1 MTNYID
7 IPQSV
12 SLDDIRQNNHILSSN
27 SYKRLIMK
35 NTNYKRLGD
44 LLDRKLSRQDLG
56 QEVGS
61 LSYIKDSPYC
71 FMRSKALQSHSFL
84 PQISKETTLP
94 ILPQSF
100 IDMSLKKGDLIISK
114 DSNIGEIVILDKDYP
129 STMLSGALYKLP
141 ITQNKFYI
149 FALIK
154 HKIFRQQLDFIVPK
168 GATIRHAKTLFLE
181 CQLPFPNHNAKQTIQ
196 FIEAIVQSIII
207 KENLIKERHSK
218 ILETIEKEL
227 LENQKS
233 NHFTYAPPNIHEV
246 KSNTRLDTGIYCEE
260 FKKWNFIVTN
270 YKGGSQNL
278 IDRGFSYAR
287 GTSLEKKFLGTRI
300 DSNVFIDGFYELLIP
315 TNITEYGTII
325 KTSFIGTKTKL
336 KTIKK
341 GDIIFGGEATFK
353 SCVIVEYIDNI
364 ATNYHG
370 IRIFNNNGNLDESI
384 FIRCFIEFWRNKN
397 MIQHISVGGQGGHC
411 APSYFH
417 LIETPIFPQDKQ
429 KEIATLYHNPNA
441 QLRYTELNLENFT
454 HKDNEFCQK
463 AGIYELDKSIKHLNK
478 ILNHAIDNI
487 INDKYIDISF
497 ISKA

>member
-12 SLDDIRQNNHILSSN
+12 SLDDIRQNNYILSSN
-27 SYKRLIMK
+27 SCKRLIMK
-35 NTNYKRLGD
+35 NTNYKKLGD

-61 LSYIKDSPYC
+61 LSYIKDSPYH

-100 IDMSLKKGDLIISK
+100 IDMSLKKGNLIISK
-114 DSNIGEIVILDKDYP
+114 DSNIGEIVILDRDYP

-154 HKIFRQQLDFIVPK
+154 HEIFRQQLDFIVPK
-168 GATIRHAKTLFLE
+168 GAIIRHAKTLFLE
-181 CQLPFPNHNAKQTIQ
+181 CKIPFPNHNTKQTIQ
-196 FIEAIVQSIII
+196 FIETIVQSIIA

-260 FKKWNFIVTN
+260 FKRLDFLVKNYTN
-270 YKGGSQNL
+270 GIFYIDEKNIKSGSTPSMRYIANL
-278 IDRGFSYAR
+278 DC
-287 GTSLEKKFLGTRI
+287 LEY
-300 DSNVFIDGFYELLIP
+300 VW
-315 TNITEYGTII
+315 ITPSHCGNYGTIQNNERLN
-325 KTSFIGTKTKL
+325 FIGKNNINTDCILLVNRGKGKDCGKAIFYCFNHYKEGHHNQGMYRVLNYEKTKL
-336 KTIKK
+336 
-341 GDIIFGGEATFK
+341 IFM
-353 SCVIVEYIDNI
+353 
-364 ATNYHG
+364 
-370 IRIFNNNGNLDESI
+370 L
-384 FIRCFIEFWRNKN
+384 CFLNTEIMRKYCDFLSLGAKMQELKIEHFLQ
-397 MIQHISVGGQGGHC
+397 I
-411 APSYFH
+411 P
-417 LIETPIFPQDKQ
+417 FPNFTQDKQ

-441 QLRYTELNLENFT
+441 QLSYTELNLENFT
-454 HKDNEFCQK
+454 YKDSEFCQK

>member
-1 MTNYID
+1 MTNYIE

-12 SLDDIRQNNHILSSN
+12 SLDDIRQNNYILSSN
-27 SYKRLIMK
+27 SYKQLIMK

-44 LLDRKLSRQDLG
+44 LLDRKLTRQDLG

-61 LSYIKDSPYC
+61 LSYIKNSPYY

-114 DSNIGEIVILDKDYP
+114 DSNIGEIVILDKDYQ

-141 ITQNKFYI
+141 ITKNKFYI

-154 HKIFRQQLDFIVPK
+154 HEIFRQQLDFIVPK

-196 FIEAIVQSIII
+196 FIETIVQSIII

-227 LENQKS
+227 IENQKDNRFVYS
-233 NHFTYAPPNIHEV
+233 LPNIHEV

-260 FKKWNFIVTN
+260 FKKLNFLVKNYTN
-270 YKGGSQNL
+270 GYSTFKNLGFSMSRGQNL
-278 IDRGFSYAR
+278 QESCIGKSIYSELKYENFYSLAMPTNFSNY
-287 GTSLEKKFLGTRI
+287 GTLEKTIYLGN
-300 DSNVFIDGFYELLIP
+300 SNH
-315 TNITEYGTII
+315 
-325 KTSFIGTKTKL
+325 L
-336 KTIKK
+336 KTLKK
-341 GDIIFGGEATFK
+341 GEIIFGAEATFR
-353 SCVIVEYIDNI
+353 SIVIIDSQDKYITNIHGITLYKNDLINSIFVKLFMDFLVSKDFVEYM
-364 ATNYHG
+364 
-370 IRIFNNNGNLDESI
+370 
-384 FIRCFIEFWRNKN
+384 K
-397 MIQHISVGGQGGHC
+397 VGGHGGSL
-411 APSYFH
+411 AQKYWDIIP
-417 LIETPIFPQDKQ
+417 FPNFTQDKQ

-441 QLRYTELNLENFT
+441 QLTYTELNLENFT

-463 AGIYELDKSIKHLNK
+463 AGIYELDKSIKHLKK
-478 ILNHAIDNI
+478 IIYNS
-487 INDKYIDISF
+487 INCIVKNEEVKIKF
-497 ISKA
+497 L